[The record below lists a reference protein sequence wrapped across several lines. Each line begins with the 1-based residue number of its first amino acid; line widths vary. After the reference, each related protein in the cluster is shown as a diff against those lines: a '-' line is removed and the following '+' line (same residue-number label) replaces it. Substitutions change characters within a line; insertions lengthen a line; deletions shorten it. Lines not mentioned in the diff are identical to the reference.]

1 MKRVLRA
8 FAATGV
14 AVSAAVVLAVSG
26 AQAAGTPGWR
36 FAAVYPQA
44 DEIFS
49 VAASSTA
56 NAWAVGQSGGGPCD
70 MCLFTSHWNGKKWQT
85 IAAPK
90 DFYYIVGSAAV
101 AATAGGR
108 AWVFL

>member
-1 MKRVLRA
+1 
-8 FAATGV
+8 
-14 AVSAAVVLAVSG
+14 
-26 AQAAGTPGWR
+26 
-36 FAAVYPQA
+36 
-44 DEIFS
+44 
-49 VAASSTA
+49 
-56 NAWAVGQSGGGPCD
+56 